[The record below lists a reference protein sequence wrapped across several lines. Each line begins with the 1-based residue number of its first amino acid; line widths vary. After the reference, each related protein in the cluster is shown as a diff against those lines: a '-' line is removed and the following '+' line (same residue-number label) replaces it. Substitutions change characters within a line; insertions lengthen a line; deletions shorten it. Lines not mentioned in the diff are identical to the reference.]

1 VGNSRL
7 LHFALLLGGIGWA
20 PGCLAQA
27 ANPSPVI
34 GQGTPASVPSSNPAL
49 DRAKEELSKGRLAD
63 ALADL
68 KTLETANPKSAEIE
82 HQLALAYYKSGDM
95 LQAARVFARAL
106 ELDPG
111 DREAV
116 QLRGLA
122 LYRTGRPAEA
132 IPLLEQVRSWV
143 PAGGSDVDYIL
154 GLCYID
160 AGRLD
165 EARGSIARQYGL
177 GADSAGAYLIA
188 GQLLLRAHLAPAAI
202 EAGKKAI
209 SLDPRLPLAHF
220 LLGEAA
226 LFQQDL
232 PGAMQHF
239 EAERTLNPA
248 YAATYDRLGDG
259 YTRQGRYDEAQA
271 ALNRSI
277 ILDPARTG
285 PYILLGKVMLKRGDA
300 LSAEMYLRRANKMD
314 ANNYVSHALLG
325 QALRTLGK
333 TDEASRE
340 LKAAEELQGDGPARM
355 DSSH

>member
-1 VGNSRL
+1 MVC
-7 LHFALLLGGIGWA
+7 A
-20 PGCLAQA
+20 PVCPAQSA
-27 ANPSPVI
+27 GPSPQS
-34 GQGTPASVPSSNPAL
+34 GQSAPAPTQSASPAL
-49 DRAKEELSKGRLAD
+49 DQAKGELAKGRLAD

-68 KTLETANPKSAEIE
+68 KTLETANPNSAEIE
-82 HQLALAYYKSGDM
+82 HQLALAYYKSGNM
-95 LQAARVFARAL
+95 LEAARAFGRAL

-132 IPLLEQVRSWV
+132 IPLLERVRSWM

-160 AGRLD
+160 AGRYD

-177 GADSAGAYLIA
+177 EPDSAAAYLIA
-188 GQLLLRAHLAPAAI
+188 GQFLLRAHLASPAI
-202 EAGKKAI
+202 EAGKKAL

-232 PGAMQHF
+232 PGAMRHF
-239 EAERTLNPA
+239 EAERALNPA

-285 PYILLGKVMLKRGDA
+285 PYILLGKVMLRRGDA

-340 LKAAEELQGDGPARM
+340 LKAAEELQGDGQVRT